1 VNTQTVQ
8 TSTRLAQDDWSSSP
22 NVYTACL
29 SFAFANGALVRMV
42 SAAIPAAAA
51 TIAIFLNTTS
61 PVLASIQD
69 TTRFEK
75 RALTNP
81 AIEYESGAS
90 NNSMEVKKIT
100 TVEEALAFLNSI
112 RLSFSADS
120 FDREEANARR

>member
-1 VNTQTVQ
+1 MNTQTVQ

-29 SFAFANGALVRMV
+29 SFANQLANGTLGRTVGV
-42 SAAIPAAAA
+42 VIPAAA
-51 TIAIFLNTTS
+51 ISVLLNTTS